1 MNKTKKT
8 LQKIQIAALLSV
20 ASGSV
25 YFSGCATVAVA
36 GAAGTVAYMR
46 GDLTASFDKTVA
58 QMSAAIDAAGTEIG
72 LNKISATS
80 DETGS
85 MHTYRNAQ
93 DKKIIIKTEKKAE
106 NVTEVSVRVGTVGDK
121 DLSNMIM
128 DKIKKNLG

>member
-1 MNKTKKT
+1 M
-8 LQKIQIAALLSV
+8 I
-20 ASGSV
+20 
-25 YFSGCATVAVA
+25 FSGCATVAVA

-46 GDLTASFDKTVA
+46 GDLTGSFDKTVA
-58 QMSAAIDAAGTEIG
+58 QMSAAIDAAGTELG
-72 LNKISATS
+72 LSKISATS
-80 DETGS
+80 DATGS

-93 DKKIIIKTEKKAE
+93 DKKIVIKTEKKAE